1 MKRKIISLLLSLL
14 ILTSV
19 IAAVPFSAQ
28 AANAPYTIEEK
39 QYGKILKTVYVY
51 AIKKKNQTVEYTKNH
66 GKTRRLNSKKRV
78 VILGK
83 NSENGSLLY
92 IRFKHNKK
100 HYYGYVNNFY
110 VCVENKY
117 NFKNKSV
124 NKYNGYY
131 KKKLKYKYFT
141 YEGMPFY
148 QFNQTGKSGRI
159 KGLKISNSCG
169 PHALAA
175 AYSALYGDVITP
187 ETLMKN
193 MKTDGINPRGNG
205 SRVSMVEKGLRSY
218 VKKTYNLKY
227 ECKKILP
234 KECFDYLKKGYMVIL
249 GVENLDGL
257 KVFTG
262 WSHYILLV
270 GYDSVGNVITVNS
283 NLKSKLFDSF
293 SESRIKKNIV
303 NSNFYRENTIAIRY
317 KYNDKYN
324 EFSDEVNCK
333 LTKKTLLTQHY
344 NGMGRYFKL
353 KKGTKISVIGTKKD
367 KLFVSFNNN
376 GEEELGFIDRKAA
389 DFYVSVEG
397 DKSVYT
403 FNGKEHIPTVTVK
416 DYRGKVVPEDEYELT
431 YPKESTDVGVY
442 RIYINYLGKYI
453 GESYYEYSIIPEATS
468 ITKLTPKK
476 HSVKIEWDKVE
487 NEDTVNCYVIE
498 YSTDKTFTDDV
509 NTAYISSTKDHVTLR
524 KLKRKTKYY
533 FRICSS
539 KSVFEYSANSAWSK
553 IKKAKTK

>member
-1 MKRKIISLLLSLL
+1 MKRIVSLILSLF
-14 ILTSV
+14 IITSA
-19 IAAVPFSAQ
+19 ITAVPFSAQ
-28 AANAPYTIEEK
+28 AAKAPYTIEEK

-51 AIKKKNQTVEYTKNH
+51 SIKKKNQTVEYTKKH
-66 GKTRRLNSKKRV
+66 GKTRRLNSRKRV
-78 VILGK
+78 VVLGK
-83 NSENGSLLY
+83 NTQNGSLLY
-92 IRFKHNKK
+92 IRFKFNKK
-100 HYYGYVNNFY
+100 QYYGYVNNFY

-124 NKYNGYY
+124 NKYNSYY

-148 QFNQTGKSGRI
+148 QFNQTGKSGSI
-159 KGLKISNSCG
+159 KGLRISNSCG

-205 SRVSMVEKGLRSY
+205 SRVSKVKNGLHSY
-218 VKKTYNLKY
+218 VENTYNLKY

-234 KECFDYLKKGYMVIL
+234 GESFDYLKKGYMVIL

-317 KYNDKYN
+317 KYNDKYK
-324 EFSDEVNCK
+324 EFSDEVTCK
-333 LTKKTLLTQHY
+333 LAKKALLTQHY
-344 NGMGRYFKL
+344 NGMGKFFNL

-367 KLFVSFNNN
+367 KLYVSINNK
-376 GEEELGFIDRKAA
+376 GEEELGFVDRKAA
-389 DFYVSVEG
+389 DFYVNVEG

-431 YPKESTDVGVY
+431 YPEESTDVGVY

-453 GESYYEYSIIPEATS
+453 GESYYEYSIIPKATS

-476 HSVKIEWDKVE
+476 HSVKIEWNMVE
-487 NEDTVNCYVIE
+487 DEDTVNCYVIE
-498 YSTDKTFTDDV
+498 YSPDKNFSESVDTIYV
-509 NTAYISSTKDHVTLR
+509 SSKKDHVTVR
-524 KLKRKTKYY
+524 KLNRKTKYY
-533 FRICSS
+533 FRIASS
-539 KSVFEYSANSAWSK
+539 KAENDYTANSSWS
-553 IKKAKTK
+553 IIRKAKTK